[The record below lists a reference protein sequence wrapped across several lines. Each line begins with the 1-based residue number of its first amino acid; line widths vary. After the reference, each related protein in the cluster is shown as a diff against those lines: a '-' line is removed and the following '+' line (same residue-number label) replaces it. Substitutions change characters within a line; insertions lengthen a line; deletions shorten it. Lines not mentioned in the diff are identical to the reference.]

1 MNRTL
6 NDSDS
11 DVFMDEVDEDIDDD
25 SVLDNVSIFG
35 HGYNGLAI

>member
-25 SVLDNVSIFG
+25 SVLDNVSTFG
-35 HGYNGLAI
+35 RDTNKLAI